1 MVTLAVV
8 VAAAVLGGVLA
19 QSADAKA
26 GSKARAAQAQPAATI
41 KARQHFFGIDNV
53 DPTTGAVRK
62 DRVIMSWAGVAT
74 FAAAFNGHVVMLDTW
89 LPRGPST
96 TWNHSLQYVGTTPD
110 EVKALKPEAYF
121 IGHMHGDHAGD
132 SPGLIVANPDMPVYG
147 DQSHCDDLKAEVK
160 TLDPSLSFNCFAV
173 FPPVQIVNGRPVPE
187 SFGMVDRLPANTL
200 PGVNITAV
208 MHPHSLRS
216 DDPVADPPFDTMQAT
231 KRPCVAF
238 TQYPPDPMDPP
249 SFGSPASGI
258 IEIAWQFR
266 IGDFS
271 LVWADSNGPDVGGRD
286 AQAWASVPP
295 TDVYFGAIAITAR
308 RFLNEGLS
316 QIRPKIFVPI
326 HHDPCAND
334 VYKEVRDQLD
344 TIPAAGR
351 PQLRWISDPGDYLK
365 PMLFDP
371 SAKAWSRSGPS
382 GEGARTE
389 APSTATMKPAD
400 TAPAAAPQAAAP
412 TAATTPAASTKAK
425 SKAAVTKLTVR
436 IAKAKGSRLSLKVR
450 GLKSAGKLKARLSR
464 KRVSLG
470 SASRTLKRAST
481 VTLKVKLSKRAQRLL
496 AAHRSLKASL
506 KLTYTAPGSHAQS
519 VTRKVT
525 IKR

>member
-1 MVTLAVV
+1 M
-8 VAAAVLGGVLA
+8 VAAAVATLGGVLA
-19 QSADAKA
+19 QSADAKVRP
-26 GSKARAAQAQPAATI
+26 KAHGAQAEVLPAATI
-41 KARQHFFGIDNV
+41 AARQHFFGIDNV
-53 DPTTGAVRK
+53 DPATGAVRK
-62 DRVIMSWAGVAT
+62 DRVLMSWAGVAT
-74 FAAAFNGHVVMLDTW
+74 FAASFNGHVVMLDTW
-89 LPRGPST
+89 IPRGPST

-160 TLDPSLSFNCFAV
+160 TLDPTVTFNCFAV
-173 FPPVQIVNGRPVPE
+173 FPPVQVVNGRPVPE

-200 PGVNITAV
+200 PGVSITAV
-208 MHPHSLRS
+208 MHPHSLRPT
-216 DDPVADPPFDTMQAT
+216 DPVADPPFDTMQAT

-238 TQYPPDPMDPP
+238 TQYPPDPNDPP

-295 TDVYFGAIAITAR
+295 TDVLFGAIAVSGR
-308 RFLNEGLS
+308 SVLNEGLS
-316 QIRPKIFVPI
+316 QIRPKIFAPI

-334 VYKEVRDQLD
+334 VYKEVRDQLA
-344 TIPAAGR
+344 TIPASSR
-351 PQLRWISDPGDYLK
+351 PRLLYLSDPADYLK
-365 PMLFDP
+365 PIAFDP
-371 SAKAWSRSGPS
+371 SAKAWKQDGPS
-382 GEGARTE
+382 GQSARTE
-389 APSTATMKPAD
+389 APSTATMQLAD
-400 TAPAAAPQAAAP
+400 AAPAAAPQSASSAP
-412 TAATTPAASTKAK
+412 SAASAPAK
-425 SKAAVTKLTVR
+425 STKPAVTKLTVA
-436 IAKAKGSRLSLKVR
+436 IAKAKGSKLSLRIR
-450 GLKSAGKLKARLSR
+450 GMKSAGKLKAALTRNH
-464 KRVSLG
+464 VSLG

-481 VTLKVKLSKRAQRLL
+481 VTLKVKLSTHARRLL

-506 KLTYTAPGSHAQS
+506 KLTYTATGADALRVS
-519 VTRKVT
+519 RNVT
-525 IKR
+525 IRR